1 MRNGEPKREPV
12 PHSGRSPGPVRCSHV
27 PSSLGPREPL
37 TLYVSCPLPFS
48 GPTFSFG
55 LSASTA
61 TRKSSLLCP
70 QRSPISAHPNTHVVL
85 FSAPSRRLCAL
96 PGQMGAVRF
105 ALRAQD
111 SAWSTCWV
119 WFECVCFWAR
129 PWLVRKMQMTMDSVV
144 FRLFGLQGT
153 ETPSLKQKRE
163 TDAMV
168 EWGFRLNSAM
178 CCQTSWGDGTR
189 G

>member
-1 MRNGEPKREPV
+1 MEN
-12 PHSGRSPGPVRCSHV
+12 
-27 PSSLGPREPL
+27 PRENQYL
-37 TLYVSCPLPFS
+37 TLAGPLAQSAVPTCPLWVLVSYSLCMSLAPLPFS

-85 FSAPSRRLCAL
+85 FSAPSHRLCTL

-105 ALRAQD
+105 ALRAQN

-119 WFECVCFWAR
+119 WFECVCFWAC

-163 TDAMV
+163 TDARV

-178 CCQTSWGDGTR
+178 CCQTSQGDGTR